1 MTFLINRILIV
12 GLGSMGLKHLKIAR
26 KLFPNAQILVLRH
39 RQTEIIPDYADQCIS
54 SIDEAIFFAPQ
65 IAIICNPAV
74 YHLSI
79 AQELA
84 LIGTHLFIEKPLSY
98 SSEGVD
104 QLIETCKKKKA
115 ILMTGY
121 NLRKKPS
128 LIYFRN
134 LLKDKK
140 IGEILS
146 FRSEV
151 GQYLPSWRPE
161 SDYRVGVSARKNLGG
176 GVLLE
181 LSHELD
187 YLRWIFG
194 DVEWVRATISKQS
207 SLEIDVED
215 SAHMILGISSKIANH
230 ELIGTL
236 NMDFVRHDYTRI
248 CTAIGSKGS
257 LKWNG
262 DKGEV
267 SLFDESTKN
276 WSVLFSPDSSED
288 ETYEAEWQEL
298 TNCVITGDFSTVSG
312 EDGLRVLEIIEAA
325 RASAPT
331 GMQVSVS
338 KTTNSDSM
346 RT

>member
-1 MTFLINRILIV
+1 MTVLINRILIV

-26 KLFPNAQILVLRH
+26 DLFPNAKILVLRH
-39 RQTEIIPDYADQCIS
+39 RQTEIIPDYADDCIS
-54 SIDEAIFFAPQ
+54 LIEEAIFFAPQ
-65 IAIICNPAV
+65 IAIICNPAA

-84 LIGTHLFIEKPLSY
+84 QIGTHLFIEKPLSY

-104 QLIETCKKKKA
+104 QLIDTCKRKKA

-134 LLKDKK
+134 LIRDKK

-161 SDYRVGVSARKNLGG
+161 SDYRIGVSARKNLGG

-194 DVEWVRATISKQS
+194 EVEWVRATLSKQS

-215 SAHMILGISSKIANH
+215 SAHMILGISSKKANH

-236 NMDFVRHDYTRI
+236 NMDFIRHDYTRI

-257 LKWNG
+257 LNWNG
-262 DKGEV
+262 NKGEV

-276 WSVLFSPDSSED
+276 WSVLFSPGTSED

-298 TNCVITGDFSTVSG
+298 INCVITGNVPTVSG

-325 RASAPT
+325 QASAST

-338 KTTNSDSM
+338 NMTNSDSM

>member
-1 MTFLINRILIV
+1 MTVLINRILIV

-26 KLFPNAQILVLRH
+26 DLFPNAKILVFRH
-39 RQTEIIPDYADQCIS
+39 RQSETIPHYADGCIS
-54 SIDEAIFFAPQ
+54 SKEEAIFFAPH
-65 IAIICNPAV
+65 IAIICNTAV

-84 LIGTHLFIEKPLSY
+84 LIGTHLFIEKPLSH

-104 QLIETCKKKKA
+104 QLIETCKRKKA

-128 LIYFRN
+128 LVYFRN
-134 LLKDKK
+134 LISDKK

-194 DVEWVRATISKQS
+194 EVEWVRATLSKQS

-215 SAHMILGISSKIANH
+215 SAHMILGISSKKANY

-236 NMDFVRHDYTRI
+236 NMDFIRHDYTRI

-257 LKWNG
+257 LNWNG
-262 DKGEV
+262 NKGEV
-267 SLFDESTKN
+267 SLFDERTKN
-276 WSVLFSPDSSED
+276 WSVLFSPDTSED

-298 TNCVITGDFSTVSG
+298 INCVITGNVPTVSG

-325 RASAPT
+325 QASAST

-338 KTTNSDSM
+338 NMTNSDSM